1 LGGITLN
8 PSVRAKFFLIAPKL
22 AQLTEEAK
30 DMAGFSQKI
39 QDHHHNLTTAVLF
52 FQEKN
57 VSKLTDTIRSYTN
70 PFTEHRDD
78 LFNLVSKVVMS
89 EQG

>member
-1 LGGITLN
+1 M
-8 PSVRAKFFLIAPKL
+8 RAKFLIAPEL
-22 AQLTEEAK
+22 ARLAEEAK
-30 DMAGFSQKI
+30 DMAGLSKKI

-52 FQEKN
+52 CQGKN
-57 VSKLTDTIRSYTN
+57 VSKLTATIRSYTN

-89 EQG
+89 EEVKRDLCA